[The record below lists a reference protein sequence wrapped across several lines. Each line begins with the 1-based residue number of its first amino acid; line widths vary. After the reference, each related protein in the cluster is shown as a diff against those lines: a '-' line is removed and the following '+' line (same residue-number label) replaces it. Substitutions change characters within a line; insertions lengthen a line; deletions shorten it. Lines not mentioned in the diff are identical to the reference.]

1 MHRTKHAIPAR
12 ILQPQQH
19 AEEMQTVKDQENR
32 HSRGKPM
39 VKRAI
44 QPPTQKIASDG
55 EMEFAMHQ
63 ILFKLNTEKP
73 NYYTLAFEGSRIW
86 TIMGSRIEYIEVH
99 LSRCRTRITIHMIGP
114 TPTTILCLTQVDK
127 TVLEVVHVGFVMLMK
142 LVRESKLR
150 DTAPN

>member
-1 MHRTKHAIPAR
+1 MHSTKHAIPAR
-12 ILQPQQH
+12 ILQPQLH
-19 AEEMQTVKDQENR
+19 AEEMQAVKDGENR
-32 HSRGKPM
+32 HSRGKPT

-44 QPPTQKIASDG
+44 QQPTQKIASDG

-63 ILFKLNTEKP
+63 ILFKLNVEKP

-150 DTAPN
+150 NTAPN